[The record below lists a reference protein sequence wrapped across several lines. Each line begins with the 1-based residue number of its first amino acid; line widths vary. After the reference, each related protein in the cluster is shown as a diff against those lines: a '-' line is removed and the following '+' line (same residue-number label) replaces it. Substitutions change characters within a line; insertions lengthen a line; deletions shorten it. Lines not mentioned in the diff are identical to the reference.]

1 MGIENSV
8 WIRYLESMGEDP
20 KTTKIAYKFVDQFGS
35 NPESQDHL
43 YDLVVEGRKKATTG
57 SVWACEHD
65 GEPILEPGD
74 LSMLTNHDGSKACV
88 LRTMKVS
95 IKEFREVTE
104 EEAKK
109 EGEGDGSY
117 EYWKKA
123 HVDFLTGEC
132 ARIGREF
139 SEAMPVVFEEF
150 EVAFS

>member
-43 YDLVVEGRKKATTG
+43 YDLVVEGRKKA
-57 SVWACEHD
+57 
-65 GEPILEPGD
+65 
-74 LSMLTNHDGSKACV
+74 
-88 LRTMKVS
+88 
-95 IKEFREVTE
+95 
-104 EEAKK
+104 
-109 EGEGDGSY
+109 
-117 EYWKKA
+117 

-132 ARIGREF
+132 IRIGREF